1 MVGDRRSVT
10 GTVPSVSE
18 PVEVVRRCYDAFQRQ
33 DVDAFMTLF
42 HPEVEVDL
50 SRTAPD
56 LGTYHGR
63 DGMLEGWRKWRGAW
77 ERYDAKIEE
86 LVASGDR
93 VLALVRISMRS
104 RGQGIDTE
112 LVGADLFTVRDDLI
126 VRFANYFDR
135 DDARRDA
142 GF

>member
-1 MVGDRRSVT
+1 VAD
-10 GTVPSVSE
+10 PID
-18 PVEVVRRCYDAFQRQ
+18 VVRRCYAAFQRQ
-33 DVDAFMTLF
+33 DVDAFLALF

-56 LGTYHGR
+56 LGIYHGL
-63 DGMLEGWRKWRGAW
+63 DGLVEGWRKWRGAW
-77 ERYDAKIEE
+77 ERYDAEIEE
-86 LVASGDR
+86 LVVSGDR
-93 VLALVRISMRS
+93 VLGLVHINLRS

-112 LVGADLFTVRDDLI
+112 LVGADLFTVRDGLI

-135 DDARRDA
+135 DEARRDA